1 MEAMRAP
8 TTPAQISDPNNV
20 SELVVNGPVNVMRTG
35 DVVTFTFT
43 VVRPDTTAVFAGE
56 KNPTY
61 KGVVAARIVM
71 PTQMAQELARLL
83 EQKLAAAGP
92 TTGQA

>member
-1 MEAMRAP
+1 METMRATAGP
-8 TTPAQISDPNNV
+8 VQISDPNNV
-20 SELVVNGPVNVMRTG
+20 SELVVNGPVNIMRTG
-35 DVVTFTFT
+35 DMIMFTFT
-43 VVRPDTTAVFAGE
+43 VVRPDTTAVFAGD

-83 EQKLAAAGP
+83 GQNLAAAVP
-92 TTGQA
+92 TPGQA